1 MFRIEKLRQSNPVE
15 ITGNEINFGNDLK
28 EYKANALTYGKNL
41 RGKYINKDTGQTIS
55 LGKNSLKEVL
65 QHDYKN
71 KYQLQSIAAI
81 PQIIQES
88 FYIDSETNVDSKI
101 NADKFDYYV
110 VGLKIDGEE
119 YTVRSVIVTL
129 KDGTRYYDHKLTQ
142 IEKGKLI
149 DSLVG
154 KTNPGFNQTESLNS
168 DIKDKRL
175 VSILQTNSS
184 KVVDE
189 NGEPL
194 VVYHRTYVDFYEF
207 DNTKSQ
213 YKQGGVGS
221 NYYFSDDRYGYSNYG
236 KREIAA
242 YINISTPTDKVNV
255 NGEFI
260 PKENDGA
267 IFSRDRFGEKEVVVI
282 ATSPNQICYRKH
294 RIF

>member
-1 MFRIEKLRQSNPVE
+1 M
-15 ITGNEINFGNDLK
+15 
-28 EYKANALTYGKNL
+28 
-41 RGKYINKDTGQTIS
+41 
-55 LGKNSLKEVL
+55 KEVL